1 MNSLPFGQLKSFLKI
16 LIGVQYDSPRPPP
29 RGVFAGFREFDR
41 IRRGKLLGNGQ
52 TSENSQRW
60 IFIQIGR

>member
-1 MNSLPFGQLKSFLKI
+1 MI
-16 LIGVQYDSPRPPP
+16 RPAHL
-29 RGVFAGFREFDR
+29 RGAFFMSFREFAR
-41 IRRGKLLGNGQ
+41 IRERGRRGNGQ

>member
-1 MNSLPFGQLKSFLKI
+1 MI
-16 LIGVQYDSPRPPP
+16 RPAHL
-29 RGVFAGFREFDR
+29 RGAFFAGFREFDR

-52 TSENSQRW
+52 TSENSQSW